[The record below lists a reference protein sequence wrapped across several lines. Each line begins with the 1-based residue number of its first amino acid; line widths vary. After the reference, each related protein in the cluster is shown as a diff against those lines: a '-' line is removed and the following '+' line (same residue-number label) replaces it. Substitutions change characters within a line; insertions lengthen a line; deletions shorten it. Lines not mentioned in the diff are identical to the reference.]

1 MASWRLQNY
10 YREFS
15 VPKMRKLV
23 QELKGLLENDVVE
36 DGDAGSAGGVGTG
49 TAPSAS
55 GVTIGG
61 APAGG
66 APGSIY
72 MGGSLPMPGTDQ
84 SGTACCSGC
93 GHPLRTGGPCPNCGL
108 RSLPL
113 RAIGVP
119 VRSFPKKKKHKKR
132 QKKAKKS

>member
-15 VPKMRKLV
+15 MPKMRQLV
-23 QELKGLLENDVVE
+23 QELKDMLEF
-36 DGDAGSAGGVGTG
+36 GGAGGGAGGAGAPGVGTG

-55 GVTIGG
+55 GVTMGG

-84 SGTACCSGC
+84 SGTAHCSGC
-93 GHPLRTGGPCPNCGL
+93 GHPLREPGPCPNCGAKPF
-108 RSLPL
+108 PL
-113 RAIGVP
+113 RAIGFP
-119 VRSFPKKKKHKKR
+119 LGSFPKKKRKKHH
-132 QKKAKKS
+132 KKAKKT